1 MEHHGAGMDVT
12 KSRKMLRE
20 RKRKGR
26 LETGRG
32 YLPYWRPALW
42 LATQA
47 RITMDDDDSRNR
59 SLKASA
65 VTDQLP
71 PSVSFVFKA

>member
-1 MEHHGAGMDVT
+1 MDVT

-20 RKRKGR
+20 RKRKER
-26 LETGRG
+26 LKTGRG
-32 YLPYWRPALW
+32 FLPDWRPALW
-42 LATQA
+42 AK
-47 RITMDDDDSRNR
+47 ITMDDDDGRNR
-59 SLKASA
+59 YFKASV